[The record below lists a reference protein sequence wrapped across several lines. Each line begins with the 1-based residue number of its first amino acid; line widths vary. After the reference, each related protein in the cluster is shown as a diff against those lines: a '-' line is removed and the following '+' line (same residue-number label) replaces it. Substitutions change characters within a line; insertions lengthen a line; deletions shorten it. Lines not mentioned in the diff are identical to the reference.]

1 LCRDRLLANTDLV
14 NRAGNGV
21 YNQCRMHVGETT
33 PESRK
38 TWIADLDLITALNLM
53 IVVAGH
59 EKPAAP
65 DSPPAI
71 QDTKHYLEDF
81 ERLQKTAT
89 SDRHLFDQM
98 TALTR
103 IG

>member
-1 LCRDRLLANTDLV
+1 M
-14 NRAGNGV
+14 
-21 YNQCRMHVGETT
+21 YVGDTI

-38 TWIADLDLITALNLM
+38 TWIADLDLIAALNLT
-53 IVVAGH
+53 IVVAGRK
-59 EKPAAP
+59 KPAAP
-65 DSPPAI
+65 DFPSAI

-89 SDRHLFDQM
+89 SDRDLFDQM

>member
-1 LCRDRLLANTDLV
+1 MNC
-14 NRAGNGV
+14 AGDVV
-21 YNQCRMHVGETT
+21 YNQCRTYVGDTS
-33 PESRK
+33 PESGK
-38 TWIADLDLITALNLM
+38 TWIADLDLLAALNLA

-59 EKPAAP
+59 KKPAAP
-65 DSPPAI
+65 DSPSAI
-71 QDTKHYLEDF
+71 QDTKRYLENF

-89 SDRHLFDQM
+89 SDRDLFDQM

>member
-1 LCRDRLLANTDLV
+1 VT
-14 NRAGNGV
+14 
-21 YNQCRMHVGETT
+21 
-33 PESRK
+33 
-38 TWIADLDLITALNLM
+38 

-59 EKPAAP
+59 KKPAAP
-65 DSPPAI
+65 DSPSAI
-71 QDTKHYLEDF
+71 QDTKHYPEDF

-89 SDRHLFDQM
+89 SDRDLFDQM

>member
-1 LCRDRLLANTDLV
+1 M
-14 NRAGNGV
+14 
-21 YNQCRMHVGETT
+21 YVGDTT

-38 TWIADLDLITALNLM
+38 TWIADLDLLAALNLT

-59 EKPAAP
+59 KKPAAP
-65 DSPPAI
+65 DSPSAI
-71 QDTKHYLEDF
+71 QQDTKHYLEDF

-89 SDRHLFDQM
+89 SDRDLFDQM